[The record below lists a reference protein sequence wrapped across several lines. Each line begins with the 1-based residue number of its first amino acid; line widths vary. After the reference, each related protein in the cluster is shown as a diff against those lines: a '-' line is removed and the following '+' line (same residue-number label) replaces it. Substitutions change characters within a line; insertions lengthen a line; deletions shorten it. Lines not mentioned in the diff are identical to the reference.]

1 MAKEKVV
8 KQTLPIEEQSASSRT
23 FLSGIRLNSR
33 VILFVV
39 IGILSL
45 AAMGGVFFNA
55 EQRLRIALDSLTSSY
70 HIANLSFRVETAIL
84 ALNSDSQNFLISK
97 KTIYAENYSKRSSE
111 AAILL
116 TNLQRLPAASD
127 GQMMLKTLI
136 ESVTKHATYFQNTL
150 QIQSLIGTSK
160 DKGLLA
166 KTAISGT
173 KLQTQISATRNSKL
187 VNEINALRKSEIK
200 LQEPTSPED
209 AQNIMRA
216 VKNIRQSL
224 IASRLSSSVK
234 RVINNR
240 ITPYASDLE
249 GLAQTRLG
257 QIREI
262 ARMGEVNIILGQNLK
277 ALVTFT
283 KTLSKTARK
292 NFETKQTEIR
302 NIVAGGSAFIIVLF
316 TLVGTILMR
325 SIVRP
330 VKYLAKAAMQ
340 LARGDESVTIPA
352 IENQDETGEVAIALT
367 YFRENMIEANTLRKE
382 LEYYLRDAD
391 QRNEYQ
397 NQESLT
403 VEETA
408 EQTTPED
415 DVTAELNVG
424 TLSDLPILN
433 SDATPPEPSQKLRET
448 EVLEDTPLDLR
459 VTQQNQDER
468 DGTLQSTPISEA
480 SQLVA
485 QTSQSASSAAR
496 DAERCDVMINGLSG
510 ALKKIKDI
518 ELLLESI
525 NDHMSLLAVQ
535 TAITN
540 ETGSDDPDEVISR
553 PKSPSDGNQ
562 RQNPNEFVTDNLD
575 TLQNGTKRAIRAI
588 RQVGQTIQEVNQ
600 VALEIATEASND
612 ALDAATMLLHQSE
625 HLRGMLDGLLEKI
638 KPSDVTE
645 PNSYKNALN

>member
-8 KQTLPIEEQSASSRT
+8 KQTLPIEEQSAGSRT

-136 ESVTKHATYFQNTL
+136 ESVTKHATHFQNTL
-150 QIQSLIGTSK
+150 QIQSLIGTGK
-160 DKGLLA
+160 DKGLVA

-173 KLQTQISATRNSKL
+173 KLQTQISATRNRKL

-283 KTLSKTARK
+283 RTLSKSARK

-340 LARGDESVTIPA
+340 LAGGDESVTIPA

-408 EQTTPED
+408 EETTPED

-540 ETGSDDPDEVISR
+540 ETGSDDPDEVITR

-600 VALEIATEASND
+600 VALEIAAEASND

-625 HLRGMLDGLLEKI
+625 NLRGMLDGLLEKI

-645 PNSYKNALN
+645 PNS

>member
-8 KQTLPIEEQSASSRT
+8 KQTLPIEEQSAGSRT

-136 ESVTKHATYFQNTL
+136 ESVTKHATHFQNTL
-150 QIQSLIGTSK
+150 QIQSLIGTGK
-160 DKGLLA
+160 DKGLVA

-283 KTLSKTARK
+283 RTLSKSARK

-540 ETGSDDPDEVISR
+540 ETGSDDPDEVITR

-600 VALEIATEASND
+600 VALEIAAEASND

-625 HLRGMLDGLLEKI
+625 NLRGMLDGLLEKI

-645 PNSYKNALN
+645 PNS

>member
-8 KQTLPIEEQSASSRT
+8 KQTLPIEEQSAGSRT

-97 KTIYAENYSKRSSE
+97 KTIYAENYSKRSSD

-116 TNLQRLPAASD
+116 TNLRRLPAASD

-136 ESVTKHATYFQNTL
+136 ESVTKHATHFQNTL
-150 QIQSLIGTSK
+150 QIQSLIGTGK
-160 DKGLLA
+160 DKGLVA

-262 ARMGEVNIILGQNLK
+262 ARMGEVNLILGQNLK

-283 KTLSKTARK
+283 RTLSKSARK

-391 QRNEYQ
+391 QRNQYQ

-403 VEETA
+403 VEATA

-485 QTSQSASSAAR
+485 QSSQSASSAAR

-638 KPSDVTE
+638 KPRDVNE
-645 PNSYKNALN
+645 PNS

>member
-8 KQTLPIEEQSASSRT
+8 KQTLPIEEQSAGSRT

-136 ESVTKHATYFQNTL
+136 ESVTKHATHFQNTL
-150 QIQSLIGTSK
+150 QIQSLIGTGK
-160 DKGLLA
+160 DKGLVA

-283 KTLSKTARK
+283 RTLSKSARK

-391 QRNEYQ
+391 QRNKYQ
-397 NQESLT
+397 NQEPLT

-415 DVTAELNVG
+415 DVTTELNVG

-485 QTSQSASSAAR
+485 QSSQSASSAAR

-540 ETGSDDPDEVISR
+540 ETGSDDPDEVITR

-600 VALEIATEASND
+600 VALEIAAEASND

-625 HLRGMLDGLLEKI
+625 NLRGMLDGLLEKI
-638 KPSDVTE
+638 KPRDVNE
-645 PNSYKNALN
+645 PNS

>member
-8 KQTLPIEEQSASSRT
+8 KQTLPIEEQSAGSRT

-136 ESVTKHATYFQNTL
+136 ESVTKHATHFQNTL
-150 QIQSLIGTSK
+150 QIQSLIGTGK
-160 DKGLLA
+160 DKGLVA

-277 ALVTFT
+277 ALMTFT
-283 KTLSKTARK
+283 RTLSKSARK

-340 LARGDESVTIPA
+340 LAGGDESVTIPA

-397 NQESLT
+397 NQESLP
-403 VEETA
+403 VEAIA

-424 TLSDLPILN
+424 ALSDLPILN

-540 ETGSDDPDEVISR
+540 ETGSDDPDEVITR

-600 VALEIATEASND
+600 VALEIAAEASND

-625 HLRGMLDGLLEKI
+625 NLRGMLDGLLEKI

-645 PNSYKNALN
+645 PNS

>member
-8 KQTLPIEEQSASSRT
+8 KQTLPIEEQSAGSRT

-116 TNLQRLPAASD
+116 TNLRRLPAASD
-127 GQMMLKTLI
+127 GQMMVKTLI
-136 ESVTKHATYFQNTL
+136 ESVTKHATHFQNTL

-283 KTLSKTARK
+283 RTLSKSARK

-433 SDATPPEPSQKLRET
+433 SDATPPETSQKLRET

-638 KPSDVTE
+638 KPSDVNE
-645 PNSYKNALN
+645 PNS

>member
-8 KQTLPIEEQSASSRT
+8 KQTLPIEEQSAGSRT

-187 VNEINALRKSEIK
+187 INEINALRKSEIK

-262 ARMGEVNIILGQNLK
+262 ARMGEVNLILGQNLK

-638 KPSDVTE
+638 KPSDVNE
-645 PNSYKNALN
+645 PNS

>member
-8 KQTLPIEEQSASSRT
+8 KQTLPIEEQSAGSRT

-111 AAILL
+111 AAFLL
-116 TNLQRLPAASD
+116 TTLRSLPAASD

-136 ESVTKHATYFQNTL
+136 ESVTKHATHFQNTL

-209 AQNIMRA
+209 AQNIIRA

-249 GLAQTRLG
+249 SLAQTRLG

-277 ALVTFT
+277 ALVTFI

-433 SDATPPEPSQKLRET
+433 SDATPPETSQKLRET

-480 SQLVA
+480 SQLIA

-638 KPSDVTE
+638 KPSDVNE
-645 PNSYKNALN
+645 PNS

>member
-8 KQTLPIEEQSASSRT
+8 KQTLPIEEQSAGSRT

-116 TNLQRLPAASD
+116 TNLQRLPAASN

-187 VNEINALRKSEIK
+187 INEINALRKSEIK

-292 NFETKQTEIR
+292 NFATKQTEIR

-397 NQESLT
+397 NLESLT
-403 VEETA
+403 AEETA

-638 KPSDVTE
+638 KPSDVNE
-645 PNSYKNALN
+645 PNS

>member
-8 KQTLPIEEQSASSRT
+8 KQTLPIEEQSADSRT

-39 IGILSL
+39 IGIMSL
-45 AAMGGVFFNA
+45 AAMGGIFFNA

-70 HIANLSFRVETAIL
+70 HIANLSFRIETAIL

-127 GQMMLKTLI
+127 AQMMLKTLI
-136 ESVTKHATYFQNTL
+136 ESVTKHATHFQNTL
-150 QIQSLIGTSK
+150 QIQSLIGTGK
-160 DKGLLA
+160 DKGLVA

-173 KLQTQISATRNSKL
+173 KLQTQISATRNRKL

-283 KTLSKTARK
+283 RTLSKSARK

-302 NIVAGGSAFIIVLF
+302 NIVAGGSAFIMVLF

-367 YFRENMIEANTLRKE
+367 YFRENMIEANTMRKE

-397 NQESLT
+397 NQGSLT
-403 VEETA
+403 VEATA

-468 DGTLQSTPISEA
+468 DGTLQSPPISEA

-485 QTSQSASSAAR
+485 QSSQSASSAAR

-540 ETGSDDPDEVISR
+540 ETGSDDPDEVITR
-553 PKSPSDGNQ
+553 PKSPSDENQ

-600 VALEIATEASND
+600 VALEIAAEASND

-625 HLRGMLDGLLEKI
+625 NLRGMLDGLLEKI
-638 KPSDVTE
+638 KPRDVNE
-645 PNSYKNALN
+645 PNS

>member
-8 KQTLPIEEQSASSRT
+8 KQTLPIEEQSAGSRT

-55 EQRLRIALDSLTSSY
+55 EQRLRIALDSLKSSY

-116 TNLQRLPAASD
+116 TNLQRLPAASN

-136 ESVTKHATYFQNTL
+136 ESVTKHATHFQNTL
-150 QIQSLIGTSK
+150 QIQSLIGTGK
-160 DKGLLA
+160 DKGLVA

-262 ARMGEVNIILGQNLK
+262 ARMGEVNLILGQNLK

-480 SQLVA
+480 SQLIA

-638 KPSDVTE
+638 KPSDVNE
-645 PNSYKNALN
+645 PNS

>member
-8 KQTLPIEEQSASSRT
+8 KQTLPIEEQSAGSRT

-160 DKGLLA
+160 DKGLVA

-283 KTLSKTARK
+283 RTLSKSARK

-638 KPSDVTE
+638 KPSDVNE
-645 PNSYKNALN
+645 PNS

>member
-8 KQTLPIEEQSASSRT
+8 KQTLPIEEQSAGSRT

-136 ESVTKHATYFQNTL
+136 ESVTKHATHFQNTL
-150 QIQSLIGTSK
+150 QIQSLIGTGK
-160 DKGLLA
+160 DKGLVA

-283 KTLSKTARK
+283 RTLSKSARK

-403 VEETA
+403 VEATA

-540 ETGSDDPDEVISR
+540 ETGSDDPDEVITR

-600 VALEIATEASND
+600 VALEIAAEASND

-638 KPSDVTE
+638 KPRDVTE
-645 PNSYKNALN
+645 PNS

>member
-8 KQTLPIEEQSASSRT
+8 KQTLPIEEQSAGSRT

-136 ESVTKHATYFQNTL
+136 ESVTKHATHFQNTL
-150 QIQSLIGTSK
+150 QIQSLIGTGK
-160 DKGLLA
+160 DKGLVA

-403 VEETA
+403 VEATA

-540 ETGSDDPDEVISR
+540 ETGSDDPDEVITR

-600 VALEIATEASND
+600 VALEIAAEASND

-625 HLRGMLDGLLEKI
+625 NLRGMLDGLLEKI

-645 PNSYKNALN
+645 PNS

>member
-8 KQTLPIEEQSASSRT
+8 KQTLPIEEQSAGSRT

-116 TNLQRLPAASD
+116 TNLQRLPAASN

-136 ESVTKHATYFQNTL
+136 ESVTKHATHFQNTL
-150 QIQSLIGTSK
+150 QIQSLIGTGK
-160 DKGLLA
+160 DKGLVA

-283 KTLSKTARK
+283 RTLSKSARK

-403 VEETA
+403 VEATA

-485 QTSQSASSAAR
+485 QSSQSASSAAR

-540 ETGSDDPDEVISR
+540 ETGSDDPDEVITR

-600 VALEIATEASND
+600 VALEIAAEASND

-625 HLRGMLDGLLEKI
+625 NLRGMLDGLLEKI

-645 PNSYKNALN
+645 PNS

>member
-8 KQTLPIEEQSASSRT
+8 KQTLPIEEQSTGSRT

-33 VILFVV
+33 VILFIL

-70 HIANLSFRVETAIL
+70 HISNLSFRVETAIL

-116 TNLQRLPAASD
+116 TNLQHLPAASD

-136 ESVTKHATYFQNTL
+136 ESITKHATYFQNTL
-150 QIQSLIGTSK
+150 QIQSLIGTGK
-160 DKGLLA
+160 DKGLVA

-173 KLQTQISATRNSKL
+173 KLQTQISVTRNRKL

-200 LQEPTSPED
+200 LQESTSPED
-209 AQNIMRA
+209 AQNIMGA

-224 IASRLSSSVK
+224 IASPLSSSVK

-262 ARMGEVNIILGQNLK
+262 ARMGEINIILGQNLK

-283 KTLSKTARK
+283 RTLSKSARK

-391 QRNEYQ
+391 QRNKYQ

-403 VEETA
+403 IEETA

-459 VTQQNQDER
+459 VTQQNQDGR
-468 DGTLQSTPISEA
+468 DGTLQSTAISEA

-562 RQNPNEFVTDNLD
+562 QQNPNEFVTDNLD

-638 KPSDVTE
+638 KPSDANK
-645 PNSYKNALN
+645 PNS

>member
-8 KQTLPIEEQSASSRT
+8 KQTLPIEEQSAGSRT

-55 EQRLRIALDSLTSSY
+55 EQRFRIALDSLTSSY

-116 TNLQRLPAASD
+116 TNLQRLPAASN

-160 DKGLLA
+160 DKGLVA

-283 KTLSKTARK
+283 RTLSKSARK

-340 LARGDESVTIPA
+340 LAGGDESVTIPA

-638 KPSDVTE
+638 KPSDVNE
-645 PNSYKNALN
+645 PNS

>member
-8 KQTLPIEEQSASSRT
+8 KQTLPIEEQSAGSRT

-116 TNLQRLPAASD
+116 TNLQRLPAASN

-160 DKGLLA
+160 DKGLVA

-403 VEETA
+403 VEATA

-485 QTSQSASSAAR
+485 QSSQSASSAAR

-600 VALEIATEASND
+600 VALEIAAEASND

-625 HLRGMLDGLLEKI
+625 NLRGMLDGLLEKI
-638 KPSDVTE
+638 KPRDVTE
-645 PNSYKNALN
+645 PNS

>member
-1 MAKEKVV
+1 MTKEKVV
-8 KQTLPIEEQSASSRT
+8 KQSQPIEEQSAGSRT
-23 FLSGIRLNSR
+23 FLTGIRLNSR

-45 AAMGGVFFNA
+45 AAMGGVLFNA

-70 HIANLSFRVETAIL
+70 QIANLSFRVETAIL
-84 ALNSDSQNFLISK
+84 SLNSDSQNFLISK
-97 KTIYAENYSKRSSE
+97 KIIHAENYSKRSSE

-127 GQMMLKTLI
+127 GQMMLKILI
-136 ESVTKHATYFQNTL
+136 QSVTKHATHFQNTL
-150 QIQSLIGTSK
+150 QIQSLIGTGK
-160 DKGLLA
+160 DKGLVA

-173 KLQTQISATRNSKL
+173 KLQRQISATRNSKL
-187 VNEINALRKSEIK
+187 VNEINALRKSEKK
-200 LQEPTSPED
+200 LQELTSPED

-216 VKNIRQSL
+216 VKNFRRSL
-224 IASRLSSSVK
+224 IASRLSNSVK

-240 ITPYASDLE
+240 ITPYATDLE

-257 QIREI
+257 QINEI
-262 ARMGEVNIILGQNLK
+262 ARMDEVNAILGQNLQ

-283 KTLSKTARK
+283 NTLNKNARK
-292 NFETKQTEIR
+292 TFETKQTEIR
-302 NIVAGGSAFIIVLF
+302 NIVVGGVAFIILLF

-330 VKYLAKAAMQ
+330 VKYLAKAAMR
-340 LARGDESVTIPA
+340 LAGGDESVTIPA

-367 YFRENMIEANTLRKE
+367 HFRENMIEANTLRKE
-382 LEYYLRDAD
+382 LEYFLRDAD
-391 QRNEYQ
+391 LGNEHQ

-403 VEETA
+403 VEATA
-408 EQTTPED
+408 EN
-415 DVTAELNVG
+415 DVTAELNVE
-424 TLSDLPILN
+424 TSSDFPILN
-433 SDATPPEPSQKLRET
+433 PDVTPPEPSKKLRET
-448 EVLEDTPLDLR
+448 EVLEDTHLDLR
-459 VTQQNQDER
+459 VTQENQDER

-485 QTSQSASSAAR
+485 QTSQNASSAAK

-510 ALKKIKDI
+510 ASKKIKDI

-540 ETGSDDPDEVISR
+540 ETGSDDPDKVISR
-553 PKSPSDGNQ
+553 PEPSSNGNQ
-562 RQNPNEFVTDNLD
+562 RQNSNEFVTENLD

-600 VALEIATEASND
+600 VALEIAAEASND

-625 HLRGMLDGLLEKI
+625 HLRGMLGGLLEKI
-638 KPSDVTE
+638 KPGDETE
-645 PNSYKNALN
+645 PNS

>member
-8 KQTLPIEEQSASSRT
+8 KQTLPIEEQSAGSRT

-55 EQRLRIALDSLTSSY
+55 EQRLRIALDSLISSY

-283 KTLSKTARK
+283 RTLSKSARK

-340 LARGDESVTIPA
+340 LAGGDESVTIPA

-433 SDATPPEPSQKLRET
+433 SNATPPEPSQKLRET

-540 ETGSDDPDEVISR
+540 ETGSDDPDEVITR

-638 KPSDVTE
+638 KPRDVTE
-645 PNSYKNALN
+645 PNS

>member
-8 KQTLPIEEQSASSRT
+8 KQTLPIEEQSAGSRT

-116 TNLQRLPAASD
+116 TNLQSLPAASD

-283 KTLSKTARK
+283 RTLSKSARK

-638 KPSDVTE
+638 KPSDVNE
-645 PNSYKNALN
+645 PNS

>member
-1 MAKEKVV
+1 MV
-8 KQTLPIEEQSASSRT
+8 
-23 FLSGIRLNSR
+23 
-33 VILFVV
+33 
-39 IGILSL
+39 
-45 AAMGGVFFNA
+45 
-55 EQRLRIALDSLTSSY
+55 
-70 HIANLSFRVETAIL
+70 
-84 ALNSDSQNFLISK
+84 
-97 KTIYAENYSKRSSE
+97 
-111 AAILL
+111 
-116 TNLQRLPAASD
+116 
-127 GQMMLKTLI
+127 
-136 ESVTKHATYFQNTL
+136 
-150 QIQSLIGTSK
+150 
-160 DKGLLA
+160 
-166 KTAISGT
+166 
-173 KLQTQISATRNSKL
+173 
-187 VNEINALRKSEIK
+187 
-200 LQEPTSPED
+200 
-209 AQNIMRA
+209 
-216 VKNIRQSL
+216 
-224 IASRLSSSVK
+224 
-234 RVINNR
+234 
-240 ITPYASDLE
+240 
-249 GLAQTRLG
+249 
-257 QIREI
+257 
-262 ARMGEVNIILGQNLK
+262 
-277 ALVTFT
+277 
-283 KTLSKTARK
+283 
-292 NFETKQTEIR
+292 
-302 NIVAGGSAFIIVLF
+302 
-316 TLVGTILMR
+316 
-325 SIVRP
+325 
-330 VKYLAKAAMQ
+330 Q
-340 LARGDESVTIPA
+340 L
-352 IENQDETGEVAIALT
+352 
-367 YFRENMIEANTLRKE
+367 E
-382 LEYYLRDAD
+382 LEYYLLDAD

-397 NQESLT
+397 NKETLT
-403 VEETA
+403 VEATA
-408 EQTTPED
+408 EETTPED

-638 KPSDVTE
+638 KPSDVNE
-645 PNSYKNALN
+645 PNS

>member
-8 KQTLPIEEQSASSRT
+8 KQTLPIEEQSAGSRT

-160 DKGLLA
+160 DKGLVA

-283 KTLSKTARK
+283 RTLSKSARK

-403 VEETA
+403 VEATA

-638 KPSDVTE
+638 KPRDVNE
-645 PNSYKNALN
+645 PNS

>member
-8 KQTLPIEEQSASSRT
+8 KQTLPIEEQSAGSRT

-70 HIANLSFRVETAIL
+70 HIAKLTYRVETAIL

-116 TNLQRLPAASD
+116 TNLRRLPAASD

-136 ESVTKHATYFQNTL
+136 ESVTKHATHFQNTL
-150 QIQSLIGTSK
+150 QIQSLIGTGK
-160 DKGLLA
+160 DKGLVA

-283 KTLSKTARK
+283 RTLSKSARK

-340 LARGDESVTIPA
+340 LAGGDESVTIPA

-397 NQESLT
+397 NQGSLT

-408 EQTTPED
+408 EETTPED

-540 ETGSDDPDEVISR
+540 ETGSDDPDKVMSR

-562 RQNPNEFVTDNLD
+562 QQNPNEFVTDNLD

-638 KPSDVTE
+638 KPSDVSE
-645 PNSYKNALN
+645 PNS

>member
-8 KQTLPIEEQSASSRT
+8 KQTLPIEEQSAGSRT

-116 TNLQRLPAASD
+116 TNLQRLPAASN

-160 DKGLLA
+160 DKGLVA

-283 KTLSKTARK
+283 RTLSKSARK

-540 ETGSDDPDEVISR
+540 ETGSDDPDEVITR

-600 VALEIATEASND
+600 VALEIAAEASND

-638 KPSDVTE
+638 KPSDVNE
-645 PNSYKNALN
+645 PNS

>member
-8 KQTLPIEEQSASSRT
+8 KQTLPIEEQSAGSRT

-70 HIANLSFRVETAIL
+70 HIAKLTYRVETAIL

-283 KTLSKTARK
+283 RTLSKSARK

-638 KPSDVTE
+638 KPSDVNE
-645 PNSYKNALN
+645 PNS

>member
-8 KQTLPIEEQSASSRT
+8 KQTLPIEEQSAGSRT

-116 TNLQRLPAASD
+116 TNLQRLPAASN

-283 KTLSKTARK
+283 RTLSKSARK

-403 VEETA
+403 VEATA

-540 ETGSDDPDEVISR
+540 ETGSDDPDEVITR

-638 KPSDVTE
+638 KPRDVNE
-645 PNSYKNALN
+645 PNS

>member
-8 KQTLPIEEQSASSRT
+8 KQTLPIEEQSANSRT

-70 HIANLSFRVETAIL
+70 HIGNLSFRVETAIL

-116 TNLQRLPAASD
+116 TNLRRLPAASD

-136 ESVTKHATYFQNTL
+136 ESVTKHATHFQNTL
-150 QIQSLIGTSK
+150 QIQSLIGTGK
-160 DKGLLA
+160 DKGLVA

-283 KTLSKTARK
+283 RTLSKSARK

-403 VEETA
+403 VEATA

-485 QTSQSASSAAR
+485 QSSQSASSAAR

-625 HLRGMLDGLLEKI
+625 NLRGMLDGLLEKI

-645 PNSYKNALN
+645 PNS

>member
-136 ESVTKHATYFQNTL
+136 ESVTKHATHFQNTL
-150 QIQSLIGTSK
+150 QIQSLIGTGK
-160 DKGLLA
+160 DKGLVA

-403 VEETA
+403 VEATA

-540 ETGSDDPDEVISR
+540 ETGSDDPDEVITR

-600 VALEIATEASND
+600 VALEIAAEASND

-625 HLRGMLDGLLEKI
+625 NLRGMLDGLLEKI

-645 PNSYKNALN
+645 PNS

>member
-8 KQTLPIEEQSASSRT
+8 KQTLPIEEQSAGSRT

-116 TNLQRLPAASD
+116 TNLRRLPAASD

-283 KTLSKTARK
+283 RTLSKSARK

-638 KPSDVTE
+638 KPSDVNE
-645 PNSYKNALN
+645 PNS

>member
-8 KQTLPIEEQSASSRT
+8 KQTLPIEEQSAGSRT

-136 ESVTKHATYFQNTL
+136 ESVTKHATHFQNTL

-160 DKGLLA
+160 DKGLVA

-283 KTLSKTARK
+283 RTLSKSARK

-403 VEETA
+403 VEATA

-625 HLRGMLDGLLEKI
+625 NLRGMLDGLLEKI

-645 PNSYKNALN
+645 PNS

>member
-116 TNLQRLPAASD
+116 TNLRRLPAASD
-127 GQMMLKTLI
+127 GQMMVKTLI
-136 ESVTKHATYFQNTL
+136 ESVTKHATHFQNTL
-150 QIQSLIGTSK
+150 QIQSLIGTGK
-160 DKGLLA
+160 DKGLVA

-173 KLQTQISATRNSKL
+173 KLQSQISATRNSKL

-397 NQESLT
+397 NQGSLT
-403 VEETA
+403 VEATA

-480 SQLVA
+480 SQLIA

-638 KPSDVTE
+638 KPSDVNE
-645 PNSYKNALN
+645 PNS

>member
-8 KQTLPIEEQSASSRT
+8 KQTLPIEEQSAGSRT

-55 EQRLRIALDSLTSSY
+55 EQRLRTALDSLTSSY

-84 ALNSDSQNFLISK
+84 SLNSDSQNFLISK

-116 TNLQRLPAASD
+116 TNLQRLPAASN

-136 ESVTKHATYFQNTL
+136 ESVTKHATYFQNAL

-262 ARMGEVNIILGQNLK
+262 ARMGEVNLILGQNLK

-397 NQESLT
+397 NLESLT
-403 VEETA
+403 AEETA

-433 SDATPPEPSQKLRET
+433 SDDTPPEPSQRLRET

-562 RQNPNEFVTDNLD
+562 RQNPNEFVTDKLD

-638 KPSDVTE
+638 KPSDVSE
-645 PNSYKNALN
+645 PNS

>member
-8 KQTLPIEEQSASSRT
+8 KQTLPIEEQSAGSRT

-116 TNLQRLPAASD
+116 TNLQRLPAASN

-187 VNEINALRKSEIK
+187 INEINALRKSEIK

-283 KTLSKTARK
+283 RTLSKSARK

-340 LARGDESVTIPA
+340 LAGGDESVTIPA

-433 SDATPPEPSQKLRET
+433 SNATPPEPSQKLRET

-562 RQNPNEFVTDNLD
+562 QQTPNEFVTDNLD

-638 KPSDVTE
+638 KPRDVTE
-645 PNSYKNALN
+645 PNS

>member
-8 KQTLPIEEQSASSRT
+8 KQTLPIEEQSAGSRT

-116 TNLQRLPAASD
+116 TNLQRLPAASN

-262 ARMGEVNIILGQNLK
+262 ARMGEVNLILGQNLK

-340 LARGDESVTIPA
+340 LAGGDESVTIPA

-433 SDATPPEPSQKLRET
+433 SDATPPETSQKLRET

-638 KPSDVTE
+638 KPSDVNE
-645 PNSYKNALN
+645 PNS

>member
-8 KQTLPIEEQSASSRT
+8 KQTLPIEEQSAGSRT

-116 TNLQRLPAASD
+116 TNLRRLPAASD

-160 DKGLLA
+160 DKGLVA

-283 KTLSKTARK
+283 RTLSKSARK

-403 VEETA
+403 VEATA

-485 QTSQSASSAAR
+485 QSSQSASSAAR

-540 ETGSDDPDEVISR
+540 ETGSDDPDEVITR

-638 KPSDVTE
+638 KPRDVNE
-645 PNSYKNALN
+645 PNS

>member
-8 KQTLPIEEQSASSRT
+8 KQTLPIEEQSTGSRT

-33 VILFVV
+33 VILFIL

-70 HIANLSFRVETAIL
+70 HIADLSFRVETAIL

-116 TNLQRLPAASD
+116 TNLQHLPAASD

-136 ESVTKHATYFQNTL
+136 ESITKHATYFQNTL
-150 QIQSLIGTSK
+150 QIQSLIGTGK
-160 DKGLLA
+160 DKGLVA

-173 KLQTQISATRNSKL
+173 KLQTQISVTRNRKL

-200 LQEPTSPED
+200 LQESTSPED
-209 AQNIMRA
+209 AQNIMGA

-224 IASRLSSSVK
+224 IASPLSSSVK

-262 ARMGEVNIILGQNLK
+262 ARMGEINIILGQNLK

-283 KTLSKTARK
+283 RTLSKSARK

-340 LARGDESVTIPA
+340 LAKGDESVTIPA

-391 QRNEYQ
+391 QRNKYQ

-403 VEETA
+403 IEETA

-459 VTQQNQDER
+459 VTQQNQDGR
-468 DGTLQSTPISEA
+468 DGTLQSTAISEA

-540 ETGSDDPDEVISR
+540 ETGSDVPDEVISR

-638 KPSDVTE
+638 KPSDANK
-645 PNSYKNALN
+645 PNS